1 MKQKS
6 SSKRGEGY
14 IDIAVTILVVAFLLV
29 FFINAAS
36 LIALNQNVKTIA
48 DHLTDY
54 ASLHG
59 TTDIGDYAAELYEQT
74 GIDFSCDFS
83 ESRTLDAQGR
93 VQLGEPVVCTVTVRT
108 SFLGFGDFVFPIT
121 VRATSRGMSQ
131 VYWK

>member
-93 VQLGEPVVCTVTVRT
+93 VQLGEPVVCTVMVRT

-121 VRATSRGMSQ
+121 VKATSRGMSQ

>member
-1 MKQKS
+1 MKQRINNR
-6 SSKRGEGY
+6 RGEGY

-36 LIALNQNVKTIA
+36 LIALNQNLKTIA

-54 ASLHG
+54 ACLHG
-59 TTDIGDYAAELYEQT
+59 TTDVGDYATELREQT

-83 ESRTLDAQGR
+83 ESRTLDALGR
-93 VQLGEPVVCTVTVRT
+93 VQLGEPIVCTVNCQT

-121 VRATSRGMSQ
+121 VTATSRGMSQ

>member
-54 ASLHG
+54 ACLHG
-59 TTDIGDYAAELYEQT
+59 TTDVGEYASELRDQT

-83 ESRTLDAQGR
+83 ESAALDALGR
-93 VQLGEPVVCTVTVRT
+93 VQLGEPIVCTVTVQT
-108 SFLGFGDFVFPIT
+108 SFLGFGDFVFPVT
-121 VRATSRGMSQ
+121 VQATARGMSQ
-131 VYWK
+131 IYWK